1 MVFGIAS
8 SRNWRSVVPVEKGW
22 SEDRKYRIETETG
35 RLLLLRL
42 SEASRQEEKRK
53 EFGIITKYA
62 RTGITMSAPVEF
74 GLCSGG
80 EQVYMLLEWIDG
92 RDLEEALPELSEEE
106 LAVYRRGKNAKPEH
120 GAKNA
125 SSLEYHKATG
135 LEALIGSLYLE
146 GKTERILELIRKGMS
161 YAGED

>member
-1 MVFGIAS
+1 MEESIRKHFELNA
-8 SRNWRSVVPVEKGW
+8 VPVG
-22 SEDRKYRIETETG
+22 TVPV
-35 RLLLLRL
+35 L
-42 SEASRQEEKRK
+42 SLAYL
-53 EFGIITKYA
+53 GDAVCALIV
-62 RTGITMSAPVEF
+62 RTV
-74 GLCSGG
+74 
-80 EQVYMLLEWIDG
+80 LLEKANRKNGALHQRTLPYVSAVGQAKMADG
-92 RDLEEALPELSEEE
+92 LLPELTEEE

>member
-1 MVFGIAS
+1 MSLAYLGDAVCALI
-8 SRNWRSVVPVEKGW
+8 V
-22 SEDRKYRIETETG
+22 
-35 RLLLLRL
+35 
-42 SEASRQEEKRK
+42 
-53 EFGIITKYA
+53 
-62 RTGITMSAPVEF
+62 RTV
-74 GLCSGG
+74 
-80 EQVYMLLEWIDG
+80 LLEKANGKNGALHQRTLPYVSAVGQAKMADS
-92 RDLEEALPELSEEE
+92 LLPELSEEE

-146 GKTERILELIRKGMS
+146 GKAERILELIRKGMS

>member
-1 MVFGIAS
+1 MEESI
-8 SRNWRSVVPVEKGW
+8 RNAFELNAVPVN
-22 SEDRKYRIETETG
+22 TVPV
-35 RLLLLRL
+35 L
-42 SEASRQEEKRK
+42 SLAYL
-53 EFGIITKYA
+53 GDAVCALIV
-62 RTGITMSAPVEF
+62 RTV
-74 GLCSGG
+74 
-80 EQVYMLLEWIDG
+80 LLEKANGKNGALHQRTLPYVSAVGQAKMADS
-92 RDLEEALPELSEEE
+92 LLPELSEEE

>member
-1 MVFGIAS
+1 MEESI
-8 SRNWRSVVPVEKGW
+8 RNAFELNAVPVN
-22 SEDRKYRIETETG
+22 TVPV
-35 RLLLLRL
+35 L
-42 SEASRQEEKRK
+42 SLAYL
-53 EFGIITKYA
+53 GDAVCALIV
-62 RTGITMSAPVEF
+62 RTV
-74 GLCSGG
+74 
-80 EQVYMLLEWIDG
+80 LLEKAKGENGAVHQRTLPYVSAVGQAKMADS
-92 RDLEEALPELSEEE
+92 LLPELSEEE

-146 GKTERILELIRKGMS
+146 GKMERILELIRKGMS

>member
-1 MVFGIAS
+1 MEESI
-8 SRNWRSVVPVEKGW
+8 RNAFELNAVPVN
-22 SEDRKYRIETETG
+22 TVPV
-35 RLLLLRL
+35 L
-42 SEASRQEEKRK
+42 SLAYL
-53 EFGIITKYA
+53 GDAVCALIV
-62 RTGITMSAPVEF
+62 RTV
-74 GLCSGG
+74 
-80 EQVYMLLEWIDG
+80 LLEKANGKNGALHQRTLPYVSAVGQAKMADS
-92 RDLEEALPELSEEE
+92 LLPELSEEE

-146 GKTERILELIRKGMS
+146 GKMERILELIRKGMS

>member
-1 MVFGIAS
+1 MEESI
-8 SRNWRSVVPVEKGW
+8 RNAFELNAVPVN
-22 SEDRKYRIETETG
+22 TVPV
-35 RLLLLRL
+35 L
-42 SEASRQEEKRK
+42 SLAYL
-53 EFGIITKYA
+53 GDAVCALIV
-62 RTGITMSAPVEF
+62 RTV
-74 GLCSGG
+74 
-80 EQVYMLLEWIDG
+80 LLEKANG
-92 RDLEEALPELSEEE
+92 KNGALHQRTLPYVSAVGQAKMAEGLLPELSEEE

>member
-1 MVFGIAS
+1 MEESI
-8 SRNWRSVVPVEKGW
+8 RNAFELNAVPVN
-22 SEDRKYRIETETG
+22 TVPV
-35 RLLLLRL
+35 L
-42 SEASRQEEKRK
+42 SLAYL
-53 EFGIITKYA
+53 GDAVCALIV
-62 RTGITMSAPVEF
+62 RTV
-74 GLCSGG
+74 
-80 EQVYMLLEWIDG
+80 LLEKANGKNGALHQRTLPYVSAVGQAKMADS
-92 RDLEEALPELSEEE
+92 LLPELSEEE

-146 GKTERILELIRKGMS
+146 GKAERILELIRKGMS

>member
-1 MVFGIAS
+1 MEESIRKHFELNAVPA
-8 SRNWRSVVPVEKGW
+8 NTVPV
-22 SEDRKYRIETETG
+22 
-35 RLLLLRL
+35 L
-42 SEASRQEEKRK
+42 SLAYL
-53 EFGIITKYA
+53 GDAVCALIV
-62 RTGITMSAPVEF
+62 RTV
-74 GLCSGG
+74 
-80 EQVYMLLEWIDG
+80 LLEKANGKNGALHQRTLPYVSAVGQAKMADG
-92 RDLEEALPELSEEE
+92 LLPELTEEE

>member
-1 MVFGIAS
+1 M
-8 SRNWRSVVPVEKGW
+8 
-22 SEDRKYRIETETG
+22 
-35 RLLLLRL
+35 
-42 SEASRQEEKRK
+42 
-53 EFGIITKYA
+53 
-62 RTGITMSAPVEF
+62 RTV
-74 GLCSGG
+74 
-80 EQVYMLLEWIDG
+80 LLEKANGKNGALHQRTLPYVSAVGQAKMADS
-92 RDLEEALPELSEEE
+92 LLPELSEEE

-120 GAKNA
+120 SAKNA

>member
-1 MVFGIAS
+1 MEESI
-8 SRNWRSVVPVEKGW
+8 RNAFELNAVPVNNVPV
-22 SEDRKYRIETETG
+22 
-35 RLLLLRL
+35 L
-42 SEASRQEEKRK
+42 SLAYL
-53 EFGIITKYA
+53 GDAVCALIV
-62 RTGITMSAPVEF
+62 RTV
-74 GLCSGG
+74 
-80 EQVYMLLEWIDG
+80 LLEKANGKNGALHQRTLPYVSAVGQAKMADS
-92 RDLEEALPELSEEE
+92 LLPELSEEE

>member
-1 MVFGIAS
+1 MEESI
-8 SRNWRSVVPVEKGW
+8 RNAFELNAVPVN
-22 SEDRKYRIETETG
+22 TVPV
-35 RLLLLRL
+35 L
-42 SEASRQEEKRK
+42 SLAYL
-53 EFGIITKYA
+53 GDAVCALIV
-62 RTGITMSAPVEF
+62 RTV
-74 GLCSGG
+74 
-80 EQVYMLLEWIDG
+80 LLEKANG
-92 RDLEEALPELSEEE
+92 KNGALHQRTLPYVSAVGQAKMADSLLQELSEEE